1 MVLDVDDGRVLQVF
15 LRTDGGL
22 CTIRVVREE
31 GAHDC
36 LNHLLAIE
44 SRVHVTFFVHGLQFG
59 VESTDH
65 QVLETVCL
73 NLRPVLN
80 LVARNV
86 FHVASH
92 IVAGIGIG
100 TTGTDSGHQLVV
112 FIRDEVSGSFVR
124 KAVDNVIDGLA
135 FGLICRLAIDF
146 ELCLDGI
153 EKRLFGFVVHGSV
166 LLCTLEHEVFQVV
179 RQTGGFG
186 WVVLTA
192 HTYSDVGL
200 YAWSFLIHGHVNLQ
214 SIAQGVH
221 LGIHRVIG
229 YGGVLILAA
238 RTGRKHQATHHPKRQ
253 AQGLEIIFHC
263 CKFK

>member
-22 CTIRVVREE
+22 CTIRMVREE

-36 LNHLLAIE
+36 LDNLLAIV
-44 SRVHVTFFVHGLQFG
+44 SRVHVAFFVHGLEFG
-59 VESTDH
+59 MESTDH
-65 QVLETVCL
+65 EVLETVGL

-92 IVAGIGIG
+92 VVAGIGIG
-100 TTGTDSGHQLVV
+100 TTGTDSGHELVV

-124 KAVDNVIDGLA
+124 KAVDNVVDGLT
-135 FGLICRLAIDF
+135 FGLISGLSIDF

-153 EKRLFGFVVHGSV
+153 EKRFFGFIIHGSV
-166 LLCTLEHEVFQVV
+166 LLGTLEHEVFQVV
-179 RQTGGFG
+179 RQTGSFG
-186 WVVLTA
+186 RVVLTA
-192 HTYSDVGL
+192 HTYSNVGL
-200 YAWSFLIHGHVNLQ
+200 YAWSFLIHGHVHLQ
-214 SIAQGVH
+214 TILQGIH

-238 RTGRKHQATHHPKRQ
+238 CTRRKHQATHHPKRE
-253 AQGLEIIFHC
+253 AQGFEIIFHRC
-263 CKFK
+263 DFD